1 VRAPFSS
8 IRGLAGFTSVVI
20 LCLLLP
26 VLATPAGPGRR
37 GDAYVAGVSRDRG
50 PFTWIHSQVF
60 RETSPLDIAF
70 MGSSLMMGNVN
81 TESVEQH
88 LSASLGRQL
97 RVRTIAWNGSG
108 FDSLYFIARD
118 LLERRRVNLLIID
131 DQRRLFDGPSIHAFA
146 WYRWVDTHQEV
157 ADLSWRIRT
166 SLYASAVLG
175 TPRGLW
181 SQGREEGDTT
191 PYDWYIGG
199 ERGFVLGGSRMRPG
213 PSGFGAASNAEPAD
227 GWVAYGPG
235 SRSRFTFDHEPTG
248 PFQTPFREKL
258 VSLCR
263 QHGVRLVVLHFPL
276 PGEATL
282 GTVPVCGMRPELFE
296 GGVGLLGIP
305 GDQFFR
311 GLSPSQI
318 QALYYDPVHMNARGQ
333 DRLTRSLL
341 PALVRLHEILES
353 THPR

>member
-1 VRAPFSS
+1 
-8 IRGLAGFTSVVI
+8 VVI

-37 GDAYVAGVSRDRG
+37 GDAYIAGVSRDRG
-50 PFTWIHSQVF
+50 PFAWIHSQIF
-60 RETSPLDIAF
+60 QTTSPLDIAF

-108 FDSLYFIARD
+108 FDSLYFIAKD
-118 LLERRRVNLLIID
+118 LLERRRVKLLIID

-146 WYRWVDTHQEV
+146 WYRWADTHQDV
-157 ADLSWRIRT
+157 ADQPWRIRI

-181 SQGREEGDTT
+181 GRVRAEGDTT
-191 PYDWYIGG
+191 PYDWYLGG

-213 PSGFGAASNAEPAD
+213 TPDSGLATAPEPPG
-227 GWVAYGPG
+227 GWVQYGPG
-235 SRSRFTFDHEPTG
+235 SRSLFTFDHEPTG
-248 PFQTPFREKL
+248 HFQTPFRDKL
-258 VSLCR
+258 ISLCR
-263 QHGVRLVVLHFPL
+263 QHGVRLIVLHFPL
-276 PGEATL
+276 PREAGL
-282 GTVPVCGMRPELFE
+282 GTVPVCGMHPGLFD

-305 GDQFFR
+305 GDRFFR
-311 GLSPSQI
+311 GLNPSQI
-318 QALYYDPVHMNARGQ
+318 QELYYDPVHMNARGQ

-341 PALVRLHEILES
+341 PALRRLHETLEPTRS
-353 THPR
+353 R